1 VNQPVNDRSPSGSS
15 GAWPGHR
22 RRFPRDRRQHTWQ
35 SRLLVCLACL
45 SLVLAGASPAGW
57 ERQVDGIARPFRF
70 SYLTWHLRRYAEL
83 FHPVRVPA
91 RAQRDPAGYVI
102 SYFGRVAQARALAE
116 TPGGVSPEEQDALTG
131 MGPVVERIL
140 AGQVREAYRD
150 QGIYGPADRFVRVPV
165 TFPPVWFALEAPPH
179 LLVIS
184 PRTEIASLRQ
194 QLLDQS
200 MDLATMENIEREVE
214 TLDLSALVT
223 EIGGLGATYPS
234 VVSDDSSLRY
244 TIDTVAEEWLH
255 QYLTFT
261 PLGWRYV
268 LHLLGL
274 REDYAVAQ
282 INESLAG
289 IVNGDIGD
297 AVWERYYAGLTAPA
311 APAATEPDPFDYRAF
326 MRETRVR
333 ADELLAEGAVR
344 EAEDWMESRRQ
355 IAVAEGYRIRKL
367 NQAYF
372 AFYGTYAD
380 APGSTTPIGDE
391 LRALRGASP
400 SLSAYLNM
408 AVRIRTHDDLR
419 ELLQDR
425 GVGTTQLAPA
435 R

>member
-1 VNQPVNDRSPSGSS
+1 V
-15 GAWPGHR
+15 GARNHAWR
-22 RRFPRDRRQHTWQ
+22 ADLFVV
-35 SRLLVCLACL
+35 LLCLTF
-45 SLVLAGASPAGW
+45 VVTGAAPADW
-57 ERQVDGIARPFRF
+57 ERSVDRAVRSYRF
-70 SYLTWHLRRYAEL
+70 SYFTWHLRQYAEL
-83 FHPVRVPA
+83 FRPVTMPSE
-91 RAQRDPAGYVI
+91 AQGDPAGYVI
-102 SYFGRVAQARALAE
+102 GYLNRVAQARALAE
-116 TPGGVSPEEQDALTG
+116 TPRGVSPEEQEALAA
-131 MGPVVERIL
+131 MRAVVEGIL
-140 AGQVREAYRD
+140 ADQVREAYRD
-150 QGIYGPADRFVRVPV
+150 QGIYGPTDRFLPVPV

-179 LLVIS
+179 LLVMS

-194 QLLDQS
+194 RLLVQS
-200 MDLATMENIEREVE
+200 MDLATMETIEREVE

-289 IVNGDIGD
+289 IVNGEIGD
-297 AVWERYYAGLTAPA
+297 AVWERSYAPRLPSA
-311 APAATEPDPFDYRAF
+311 APAVTEPDPFDYRAF

-333 ADELLAEGAVR
+333 ADELLAKGAVQ
-344 EAEDWMESRRQ
+344 EAEAWMESRRQ
-355 IAVAEGYRIRKL
+355 IVVAEGYRIRKL

-400 SLSAYLNM
+400 SLSAYLNT
-408 AVRIRTHDDLR
+408 AVRIRTHDDLL
-419 ELLQDR
+419 ELLQKR
-425 GVGTTQLAPA
+425 GVSTTQVAPAPA